1 MSGTSSDL
9 PFAEFI
15 DDYFAECDEHLTLAR
30 QCLLALEGSV
40 GNSDLDAN
48 VVNDLFR
55 SFHSIKGLSAMVGVR
70 EAESLAHQME
80 SYLSALRRLRIT
92 LTKTGFE
99 TLLKGVAALE
109 QVIAARQE
117 NAAPP
122 SIEAISARLGELL
135 RSEIS
140 PTAPSASAPHQAE
153 RPIDSS
159 SKSPDALPNERRQW
173 TIVFSP
179 SREASAR
186 GLNVNTVRERLKHVG
201 EVISATPSVGTDGKI
216 SFRFVLASDEHES
229 TFDEWRQDGLAV
241 SLAEGLTA
249 PAAVPQEGR
258 HELNEAAR
266 EVSPSR
272 LMPSNVV
279 RVDLERLDEL
289 MRLVGDLVVS
299 RSRLQQELE
308 RVGGSGGRHESRAL
322 DEINH
327 AMERQLRDLRDGLMR
342 VRLVPIGEIF
352 TRMHFVVRDLI
363 GDQGK
368 QASLL
373 IRGETTEIDK
383 FLVERMMDPLLH
395 LVRNAISHGLETPDE
410 RRAAGKPPAGS
421 LELRASANGETIQI
435 ELEDDG
441 RGIDRNTVLRRAR
454 EAGLVPATIVALD
467 DASLLDVLCSPG
479 FSTRDEADRASGR
492 GVGMA
497 VVRSTV
503 EELGG
508 TILLETEPGMGTRF
522 SIQLPLTLAI
532 ADSLIVEVAGQL
544 YAIPQVAV
552 REVLKL
558 QPADLT
564 TMENNEL
571 IRHRDT
577 VLPLVRLSELFGKPM
592 RRDGAFHALVV
603 GFGLSGLAIGVE
615 RVVGLREIV
624 VRALNDPLIR
634 VPGISGATEL
644 GDGRVVLI
652 LDTAQLVRT
661 FSRRSAS
668 SERND
673 SGMQRPR
680 TIGTS
685 ASS

>member
-15 DDYFAECDEHLTLAR
+15 DDYFAECDEHLALAR
-30 QCLLALEGSV
+30 ECLLALEGSI
-40 GNSDLDAN
+40 GHPSLDAN

-70 EAESLAHQME
+70 DAESIAHQME
-80 SYLSALRRLRIT
+80 SSLSALRRQSIT
-92 LTKTGFE
+92 LSKPGFE

-109 QVIAARQE
+109 QVIAARHE
-117 NAAPP
+117 NVAPP
-122 SIEAISARLGELL
+122 SIEAISARLDEFVRL
-135 RSEIS
+135 EVT
-140 PTAPSASAPHQAE
+140 PTVSSPSAPLESRRPAESAASLRHAADSQA
-153 RPIDSS
+153 
-159 SKSPDALPNERRQW
+159 RQW
-173 TIVFSP
+173 TIVFVP
-179 SREASAR
+179 SQEASAR
-186 GLNVNTVRERLKHVG
+186 GLNVNTVRERLKQVG
-201 EVISATPSVGTDGKI
+201 EVVSATPAVGADGKI
-216 SFRFVLASDEHES
+216 SFHFVLASDGPEA
-229 TFDEWRQDGLAV
+229 TFDEWRREGLVV
-241 SLAEGLTA
+241 SLVEPPVAA
-249 PAAVPQEGR
+249 AAVPSDEKLEPHDVTR
-258 HELNEAAR
+258 A
-266 EVSPSR
+266 VSPSR

-308 RVGGSGGRHESRAL
+308 RVGGTGLRHEVRAL

-327 AMERQLRDLRDGLMR
+327 AMERQLRDLREGLMR

-352 TRMHFVVRDLI
+352 TRMQFVVRDLI

-368 QASLL
+368 QASLQ

-395 LVRNAISHGLETPDE
+395 LVRNAISHGLETPAE
-410 RRAAGKPPAGS
+410 RRAAGKPPAGAM
-421 LELRASANGETIQI
+421 ELRASANGETIQI

-441 RGIDRNTVLRRAR
+441 RGIDREAVLRKAR
-454 EAGLVPATIVALD
+454 ESGIVPASFVSLD
-467 DASLLDVLCSPG
+467 DAALLDVLCSPG

-508 TILLETEPGMGTRF
+508 TITLETQPGVGTRF

-544 YAIPQVAV
+544 YAVPQVAV

-564 TMENNEL
+564 PMENNEL
-571 IRHRDT
+571 IRHRDG
-577 VLPLVRLSELFGKPM
+577 VLPLVRLAELFGKPM
-592 RRDGAFHALVV
+592 RRDREFHALVV
-603 GFGLSGLAIGVE
+603 GFGLTGLAVGVD

-661 FSRRSAS
+661 FSRRGAS
-668 SERND
+668 SERNVA
-673 SGMQRPR
+673 GTQRSR
-680 TIGTS
+680 TIRTS
-685 ASS
+685 SST